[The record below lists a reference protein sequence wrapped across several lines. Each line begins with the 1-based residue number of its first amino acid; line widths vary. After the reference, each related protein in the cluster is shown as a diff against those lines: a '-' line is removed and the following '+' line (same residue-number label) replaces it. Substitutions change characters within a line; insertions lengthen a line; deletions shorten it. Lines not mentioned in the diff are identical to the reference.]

1 MKDYRSKLNKLLE
14 RYRYSSKA
22 VSQEKKNLAKCKEE
36 LGATIEA
43 QQIIQQIAAG
53 VQASAHQQIASV
65 VTKCLE
71 AVFDDPYTFKI
82 HFDQKR
88 GKTEARL
95 VFERDGIEINNPM
108 KSLGGGVISV
118 AAFAL
123 RLACLLLTKPQARK
137 LLVLDEPFGQLSVE
151 YMDRLAVMLQRLSEE
166 MGFQM
171 IIVTHNQNLQ
181 VGKVIRIT

>member
-1 MKDYRSKLNKLLE
+1 MKDYRNKLNKLLAQ
-14 RYRYSSKA
+14 YNHAKQN
-22 VSQEKKNLAKCKEE
+22 VKQEKKEVAKSQKQ
-36 LGATIEA
+36 LKATIEA
-43 QQIIQQIAAG
+43 QQVVQSIAAG
-53 VQASAHQQIASV
+53 IQESAHNQIASV

-82 HFDQKR
+82 HFDKKR

-95 VFERDGIEINNPM
+95 AFERDGMEINNPM

-123 RLACLLLTKPQARK
+123 RLACLLLVRPQPRK
-137 LLVLDEPFGQLSVE
+137 LLVLDEPFAALSLE
-151 YMDRLAVMLQRLSEE
+151 HIERLAFMLQRLSEE

-171 IIVTHNQNLQ
+171 ILVTHNQELR
-181 VGKVIRIT
+181 VGKVVRIQ